1 MGKKNAI
8 LIEKLRR
15 ENDEF
20 VFWESTHD
28 RLEHEIRE
36 FNRRPHLTPPEDVH
50 RKELQKEKLAAKDKM
65 TEIMRR
71 YEAVVRQ

>member
-1 MGKKNAI
+1 MGKKNPV

-20 VFWESTHD
+20 LFWESRHEK
-28 RLEHEIRE
+28 LEQEIRQ
-36 FNRRPHLTPPEDVH
+36 FNKRPHLTPPEDVH

-65 TEIMRR
+65 MEIMRQFD
-71 YEAVVRQ
+71 AVR